1 MNAESQKVCFVV
13 MGFGKKTDYE
23 SGRTLDLDATYEAII
38 KPAVEATNMRCIRA
52 DEVIHSGLIDAPMY
66 EMLLRADL
74 VVADI
79 STGNANAVYE
89 LGVRHALRPKSTIIM
104 KESKGRLYFDL
115 NHVNTFQYEHLGEDI
130 GAREASRAKRDLEL
144 LIKQAVTSALPDSP
158 VYSFIP
164 DLRQPILSTEQ
175 YQDLLDETE
184 DFQDRLSGLIQAGA
198 GFLKNSSFDEAVK
211 VFGSANKMKPNDPY
225 IIQQLTLATYKSRK
239 PSEISALI
247 SALVVI
253 DQLSPSDSND
263 PETLGIT
270 GAIHK
275 RLWLATNDPVQLDL
289 AIQHYGR
296 GFEIRRDYY
305 NGENLALCHD
315 FRSSLHKDSDE
326 AIYDRVSAQKARK
339 SIIHALAD
347 LVGSPSFEDR
357 SDKMWIFASLA
368 NCCFAVMD
376 DESGTKY
383 EKLFFSENPAAW
395 EVETYQTSKAQMLKS
410 SSNVSDEPT
419 AILAEHHRPR

>member
-1 MNAESQKVCFVV
+1 MNAELQKVCFVV

-38 KPAVEATNMRCIRA
+38 KPAVEAANLRCIRA

-89 LGVRHALRPKSTIIM
+89 LGVRHALRPNSTIIM

-115 NHVNTFQYEHLGEDI
+115 NHVSTFQYEHLGEDI

-144 LIKQAVTSALPDSP
+144 LIRKVIVSSLPDSP
-158 VYSFIP
+158 VYNFLP
-164 DLRQPILSTEQ
+164 NLRQPILSTEQ
-175 YQDLLDETE
+175 YQELLDETE
-184 DFQDRLSGLIQAGA
+184 EFQEHLSGLIQSGA
-198 GFLKNSSFDEAVK
+198 GFLKNSSFDEATK
-211 VFGSANKMKPNDPY
+211 AFAAANEMKPNDPY
-225 IIQQLTLATYKSRK
+225 IIQQLALSTYKNKK

-247 SALVVI
+247 SALMVI
-253 DQLSPSDSND
+253 EQLSPSESND

-270 GAIHK
+270 GAIYK
-275 RLWLATNDPVQLDL
+275 RLWAATNDPVQLDL

-315 FRSSLHKDSDE
+315 YRSSLLEGSDDS
-326 AIYDRVSAQKARK
+326 IYDRISAKKVRE
-339 SIIHALAD
+339 SIIQTLSD
-347 LVGSPSFEDR
+347 LISSPSFEDR
-357 SDKMWIFASLA
+357 SDRRWVFATLA
-368 NCCFAVMD
+368 NCSFGLGD
-376 DESGTKY
+376 DDFGDKY
-383 EKLFFSENPAAW
+383 EGMFLFEDPADW
-395 EVETYQTSKAQMLKS
+395 EIETYRTSKSQMQALARNDVRGNNSPKL
-410 SSNVSDEPT
+410 VS
-419 AILAEHHRPR
+419 HRAS